1 METRKGPAGPHVHP
15 RWTAHH
21 SGLAATVLE
30 SIVTDEHATRAAG
43 ARYRDLFEAAPE
55 PYLLTDATGTIRL
68 ANARAVELLDAPR
81 PAVEGHDL
89 ASFVAP
95 ASRDGLQRQ
104 LARAAAGRGIHAWE
118 MHLDGATRD
127 TVLASIEPYTHP
139 HGETELRWVLWDALP
154 LDLSR
159 GRLNRLL
166 EDSQGD
172 AASLRAL
179 AEWQASLLG
188 AAAEDMETPL
198 AVIAATLESLLQD
211 GAQVATP
218 VARSMLERASRQ
230 VLRLRRLLPT
240 LLQLGRLQLEGPG
253 ADRRDV
259 SLRQVTDEV
268 LHDLDPLAPEVAYHF
283 AVDRVRVDRDQLAR
297 MLVEL
302 VKHLAEHGPATGRIR
317 IGAEPRGVDAE
328 LYLEVPGYRLADDA
342 RQVVF
347 SPFPAAGRGGED
359 TDGGS
364 LGLSLVAVFARMHG
378 GRAWVQDAPDGA
390 SSFRVLLSNALP
402 DADRRVDPADPGDP
416 A

>member
-1 METRKGPAGPHVHP
+1 M
-15 RWTAHH
+15 
-21 SGLAATVLE
+21 
-30 SIVTDEHATRAAG
+30 TDEQDTRAPDD
-43 ARYRDLFEAAPE
+43 RYRNLFEAAPE

-68 ANARAVELLDAPR
+68 ANGRAVELLDAPR
-81 PAVEGHDL
+81 PAIEGHDL

-104 LARAAAGRGIHAWE
+104 LARAAAGRSIHAWE
-118 MHLDGATRD
+118 MHLDGATQD
-127 TVLASIEPYTHP
+127 AVLASIEPYTSP
-139 HGETELRWVLWDALP
+139 HGEGETELRWVLWDALP
-154 LDLSR
+154 LDLAR

-211 GAQVATP
+211 GAQVSTP

-230 VLRLRRLLPT
+230 VVRLRRLLPT
-240 LLQLGRLQLEGPG
+240 LLQLSRLQLEGPG

-268 LHDLDPLAPEVAYHF
+268 LHDLDPLGLEVSYHF
-283 AVDRVRVDRDQLAR
+283 AVDRLRVDRGQLAR

-302 VKHLAEHGPATGRIR
+302 VSHLDEHGPATGRMR
-317 IGAEPRGVDAE
+317 IGAEARGVDAE
-328 LYLEVPGYRLADDA
+328 LYLEVPGYRLADGA
-342 RQVVF
+342 QQVVF
-347 SPFPAAGRGGED
+347 SPFLGAGRGGQD
-359 TDGGS
+359 TDGGNP
-364 LGLSLVAVFARMHG
+364 GLSLVAVFARMHG

-402 DADRRVDPADPGDP
+402 DADRRVDLAGHTDP
-416 A
+416 APPA

>member
-1 METRKGPAGPHVHP
+1 MLDST
-15 RWTAHH
+15 
-21 SGLAATVLE
+21 
-30 SIVTDEHATRAAG
+30 VTDEQVTRTPRD
-43 ARYRDLFEAAPE
+43 RYRDLFEAAPE

-68 ANARAVELLDAPR
+68 ANTRAVELLDAPR
-81 PAVEGHDL
+81 SAIEGHAL

-95 ASRDGLQRQ
+95 ASRDGLERQ
-104 LARAAAGRGIHAWE
+104 LSRAAAGRGIHAWE
-118 MHLDGATRD
+118 MHLAAATED
-127 TVLASIEPYTHP
+127 TVLASIEPCTGPY
-139 HGETELRWVLWDALP
+139 GETELRWVLWDALP
-154 LDLSR
+154 LDLAR
-159 GRLNRLL
+159 GRLSRLL
-166 EDSQGD
+166 ADSQGD

-198 AVIAATLESLLQD
+198 AVIAATLDSLLED
-211 GAQVATP
+211 GAEVSTP

-230 VLRLRRLLPT
+230 VVRLRRLLPT

-268 LHDLDPLAPEVAYHF
+268 LHELDPPAREVAYHF
-283 AVDRVRVDRDQLAR
+283 AVDRVRADRDQLAR

-302 VKHLAEHGPATGRIR
+302 VGHVAEHGPTAGRMR
-317 IGAEPRGVDAE
+317 IGAEARGVDAE
-328 LYLEVPGYRLADDA
+328 LFLEVAGYRLPGDVQ
-342 RQVVF
+342 QVVF
-347 SPFPAAGRGGED
+347 SPFLGTGRGGED
-359 TDGGS
+359 ADGGD